1 MTVKSGLAVALLTT
15 LVAACGSN
23 ELTCATD
30 QRVCSNACVSVQSD
44 ARNCGAC
51 GTVCGAGQGCSL
63 GACVDCAANPAACTA
78 VAAAACFAT
87 NDVRFFGAGVTPVG
101 PPLAVGTG
109 PQALARVGDTFYA
122 ANDLSSD
129 VTPFT
134 LAPLTASAV
143 IPVVATKPDL
153 STLTEHG
160 GLLWASSSQAQTLVV
175 IDPVAGQVVKEVAL
189 GTAGE
194 NLNPKNIAFS
204 GTKAYVALNNA
215 SAVAVLDV
223 SAPRAPVVL
232 KRIDLARFGTT
243 FAGPPA
249 QTAVAGPA
257 RVLEANGRIY
267 VALNNIQDTSFAQ
280 VPGANGKLAVI
291 DPSTDTLV
299 GDTALDLGPTC
310 LNAGALA
317 VSGSTL
323 WVGCGFF
330 DFVAVHGAGL
340 LPVSI
345 SGATPQPGAVIPT
358 ASAIDA
364 LALCGGKG
372 YAGATESGKV
382 LEFDPT
388 TGAVAASNEICP
400 VKGFAFV
407 ADLACLR

>member
-1 MTVKSGLAVALLTT
+1 
-15 LVAACGSN
+15 
-23 ELTCATD
+23 
-30 QRVCSNACVSVQSD
+30 
-44 ARNCGAC
+44 
-51 GTVCGAGQGCSL
+51 
-63 GACVDCAANPAACTA
+63 
-78 VAAAACFAT
+78 
-87 NDVRFFGAGVTPVG
+87 
-101 PPLAVGTG
+101 
-109 PQALARVGDTFYA
+109 
-122 ANDLSSD
+122 NDLSSD

-134 LAPLTASAV
+134 LAPLTASPA
-143 IPVVATKPDL
+143 IPVVATRPDL

-160 GLLWASSSQAQTLVV
+160 GLLWASSSQSQTLVV
-175 IDPVAGQVVKEVAL
+175 IDPALGQVVKEVAL
-189 GTAGE
+189 GTPGE

-204 GTKAYVALNNA
+204 GAKAYMALNNA
-215 SAVAVLDV
+215 SAVTVLDV

-243 FAGPPA
+243 SAGPAP

-267 VALNNIQDTSFAQ
+267 VALTNIQDTSFAQ
-280 VPGANGKLAVI
+280 VPGANGKLVVI
-291 DPSTDTLV
+291 DPSTDTIV

-310 LNAGALA
+310 LNAGALV

-330 DFVAVHGAGL
+330 DFVAVQGAGL

-345 SGATPQPGAVIPT
+345 AGATPQPGTVVPT
-358 ASAIDA
+358 TSAIDA

-382 LEFDPT
+382 LEFDAT
-388 TGAVAASNEICP
+388 TGAVATSNDICP

-407 ADLACLR
+407 ADLACVR